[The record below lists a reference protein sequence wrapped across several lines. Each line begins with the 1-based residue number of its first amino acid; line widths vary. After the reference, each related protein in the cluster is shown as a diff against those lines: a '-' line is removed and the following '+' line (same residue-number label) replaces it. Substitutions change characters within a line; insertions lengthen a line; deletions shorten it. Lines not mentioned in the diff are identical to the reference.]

1 MTYLDRAIKDGYAII
16 TGPENKQK
24 IIYVTS
30 DNHTENYNDPEEK
43 VRAEFWAE
51 LIYEYDYPAHRIKV
65 EVTIPDRVPTDR
77 ADIVIFSD
85 DECKKPYAVV
95 ECKRDGVTDAEFL
108 QAIEQGVGNATW
120 VKLRASY
127 VVIIAGATRR
137 VLDFSDDSTGILE
150 RENNIIADLPKAYG
164 KPQAFRFYRG
174 GEYTDADGKKK
185 KAPDIQPVAREDLIA
200 AIKKCH
206 NTLWGGGAYLLPR
219 PLASSVS
226 SSLSKSVMSRSLG
239 RRANPTSSR
248 SKRMNHLPSWLS
260 ESMPCTM
267 SRK

>member
-127 VVIIAGATRR
+127 VVIIAGATRTI
-137 VLDFSDDSTGILE
+137 VPAFSNE
-150 RENNIIADLPKAYG
+150 RIISLPIFQKPMENRKHSAFTEVENI
-164 KPQAFRFYRG
+164 QMQ
-174 GEYTDADGKKK
+174 T
-185 KAPDIQPVAREDLIA
+185 AR
-200 AIKKCH
+200 KR
-206 NTLWGGGAYLLPR
+206 R
-219 PLASSVS
+219 PLI
-226 SSLSKSVMSRSLG
+226 
-239 RRANPTSSR
+239 SSR
-248 SKRMNHLPSWLS
+248 LPGK
-260 ESMPCTM
+260 T
-267 SRK
+267 

>member
-85 DECKKPYAVV
+85 DECKKPYAV
-95 ECKRDGVTDAEFL
+95 C
-108 QAIEQGVGNATW
+108 
-120 VKLRASY
+120 S
-127 VVIIAGATRR
+127 ATRFLR
-137 VLDFSDDSTGILE
+137 NRDRIVEKNSPILRSISE
-150 RENNIIADLPKAYG
+150 
-164 KPQAFRFYRG
+164 
-174 GEYTDADGKKK
+174 
-185 KAPDIQPVAREDLIA
+185 ARS
-200 AIKKCH
+200 
-206 NTLWGGGAYLLPR
+206 
-219 PLASSVS
+219 LASTAPQQGE
-226 SSLSKSVMSRSLG
+226 R
-239 RRANPTSSR
+239 PTQEGG
-248 SKRMNHLPSWLS
+248 LF
-260 ESMPCTM
+260 
-267 SRK
+267 